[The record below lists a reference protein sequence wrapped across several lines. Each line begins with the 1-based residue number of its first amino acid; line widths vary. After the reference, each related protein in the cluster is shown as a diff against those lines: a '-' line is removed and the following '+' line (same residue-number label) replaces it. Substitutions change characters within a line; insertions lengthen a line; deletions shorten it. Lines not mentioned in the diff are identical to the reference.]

1 MDKPKMYQNKVD
13 KEFHNNKLV
22 YVSYDNRNNYMKSDV
37 RKKATSII
45 NSNSFIYSKLV
56 HIKID
61 DNIIMRKIIGIYN
74 DNIVTID
81 NEYIPIDNIQDIYI
95 W

>member
-61 DNIIMRKIIGIYN
+61 DNIIMKKIIGIYN

-95 W
+95 

>member
-95 W
+95 